1 MSGPCC
7 PSTLTNIIMTLPG
20 TNPGSPTCTTNH
32 EDLKAAS
39 YKTIFGINYTYL
51 TKYWD
56 VIHIVIISNV
66 SYKSIA
72 QTRLPNPNSSFF
84 FFCSWQT
91 NHRNTEEFGWVM
103 FPGHGLRSMLNVQL
117 FPLSYG
123 TLKINKKIVFL
134 FFFKLLVINF
144 IILFSYQEKIFYYDC
159 QGIFLVDIRFNSFKN
174 IWRW

>member
-134 FFFKLLVINF
+134 FLNCWSLILLFFSVIKKKYF
-144 IILFSYQEKIFYYDC
+144 IMTAKEFSWWT
-159 QGIFLVDIRFNSFKN
+159 LRFNSFKN